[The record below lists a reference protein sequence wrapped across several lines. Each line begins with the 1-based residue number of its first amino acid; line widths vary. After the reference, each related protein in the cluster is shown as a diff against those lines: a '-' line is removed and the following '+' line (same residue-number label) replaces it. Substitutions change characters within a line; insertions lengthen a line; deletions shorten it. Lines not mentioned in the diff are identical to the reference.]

1 MPKPACHMLNE
12 VRTYCGAMSVMW
24 AVPAFM
30 ITASFLP
37 AATIGAEA
45 IALGE

>member
-1 MPKPACHMLNE
+1 MLNE
-12 VRTYCGAMSVMW
+12 VRTYSGAKLVMN

-45 IALGE
+45 IAFGE

>member
-1 MPKPACHMLNE
+1 MVNE
-12 VRTYCGAMSVMW
+12 VRTYSGARLVMK

-37 AATIGAEA
+37 AATTGADA
-45 IALGE
+45 IASGE

>member
-1 MPKPACHMLNE
+1 MMC
-12 VRTYCGAMSVMW
+12 

-37 AATIGAEA
+37 AVTMGAEA
-45 IALGE
+45 IAFGE